1 MADEPKSTDAFRP
14 QDPHIP
20 GVTDNPRR
28 AKDAAKLAKQ
38 AKRAQQKAS
47 AGPSILASPK
57 LWGTVIVVIVA
68 VAGAS
73 YGVQW
78 WNRDRELHDLENPH
92 VVAGKTDLADPN
104 ITATAGLP
112 FGPGPIATTDE
123 LADTWSSKRFVFRP
137 PQTANDIPAIVIKL
151 PKDTYVGVELREPF
165 GTCEL
170 KYVTS
175 LSELETDYHL
185 QTDHPMVA
193 DPCSHAV
200 FDLTQTAAGPN
211 GTVRGAVV
219 AGAAVR
225 PPIAVQMQVKGKDI
239 VAVKIEE

>member
-1 MADEPKSTDAFRP
+1 MADEPKSNDAFRP

-38 AKRAQQKAS
+38 AKRSQQKAS

-57 LWGTVIVVIVA
+57 LWGTAIVVIAA

-78 WNRDRELHDLENPH
+78 WNRDRELHDVENPH

-104 ITATAGLP
+104 TTSTAGLP

-137 PQTANDIPAIVIKL
+137 PQTADDIPAIVIKL
-151 PKDTYVGVELREPF
+151 PKDVYVGVELREPF

-175 LSELETDYHL
+175 LSELETEYRL

-200 FDLTQTAAGPN
+200 FDLTQTAQGPN
-211 GTVRGAVV
+211 GSVRGATV

-225 PPIAVQMQVKGKDI
+225 PPIAVQMQIKGKDVI
-239 VAVKIEE
+239 AVKIEE